1 MGRMSFR
8 IQQRA
13 PDRVVRRWA
22 PHRNLDRAD
31 DDTHGARVTGRPDR
45 ARFDVS
51 TLDSL
56 HGDRDE
62 PVECNPERKG

>member
-1 MGRMSFR
+1 MSFR